1 MAAYNRLI
9 VAGNLTRDPEIR
21 YVDGGGKSVTQF
33 DLAVNGR
40 KDKEPLFLR
49 IIAWE
54 DLGERCNQFLTK
66 GSGALVEGRL
76 EIRKYETKEGEK
88 RLAVECVASNVQ
100 FLDGAAK
107 TSNGGNSDE
116 APAGNAKE
124 ATGRHSSSGSRG
136 ASRSRA
142 GAPSHEEDEIPW

>member
-54 DLGERCNQFLTK
+54 DLGERCNQYLKK

-76 EIRKYETKEGEK
+76 EVRKYETNGEK

-100 FLDGAAK
+100 FLDGG
-107 TSNGGNSDE
+107 NRNSDHGSSDE
-116 APAGNAKE
+116 PLAGNGKGE
-124 ATGRHSSSGSRG
+124 IGRQSSSGSRG
-136 ASRSRA
+136 AGRSRA
-142 GAPSHEEDEIPW
+142 SAPSHEEDEIPW